1 MAPQRRVAGVVVLML
16 LTACGTSPQ
25 PSVPTPAE
33 VLGAVPGATP
43 APPTPTAGLPS
54 PQTATEA
61 ATDTA
66 TPTSKPRARLVQ
78 LLDGQCCTQ
87 PGWSPDGSRVWY
99 IDANGAGASALWA
112 VDPARPFAP
121 ELVRSRLGLLSPDG
135 ALLAYPQA
143 GVTIIERLAD
153 GATWSVP
160 SQGRAISFSPD
171 STQILWTVATTTQ
184 NFDRRTVQVWIAN
197 VDGRNA
203 RAVAQLTGGGAGW
216 MPDSRRL
223 LITTRDLADQPPI
236 LAVYDPADGATAAL
250 ERSEF
255 IRGTALSPDGT
266 WLAYTLQFTGDPERD
281 GLWVRRLDDM
291 TQPARR
297 IDAYGAYR
305 WRPDNTLL
313 LIPLE
318 PVAAGHRVL
327 AIDPVDGA
335 IRDLLDPAQVP
346 FRILGGDFSL
356 SPDGR
361 RLAFVNAADRNLWL
375 LELP

>member
-1 MAPQRRVAGVVVLML
+1 ML
-16 LTACGTSPQ
+16 TFLTACSASPQ
-25 PSVPTPAE
+25 PSVPTQAE
-33 VLGAVPGATP
+33 MLAVLPSATS
-43 APPTPTAGLPS
+43 APPTPTAELPA
-54 PQTATEA
+54 PQIATDAPTTASA
-61 ATDTA
+61 AT
-66 TPTSKPRARLVQ
+66 PEPQARLVQ
-78 LLDGQCCTQ
+78 LLEGECCTQ

-99 IDANGAGASALWA
+99 VDANGAGASALWA

-135 ALLAYPQA
+135 SLLAYPRA
-143 GVTIIERLAD
+143 GVTVIERLAD
-153 GATWSVP
+153 GTIWTAP

-171 STQILWTVATTTQ
+171 STRILWTVATATQ
-184 NFDRRTVQVWIAN
+184 NFDRRAVQVWIAN
-197 VDGRNA
+197 VDGSDA

-223 LITTRDLADQPPI
+223 LITNRDLADQPPI

-255 IRGTALSPDGT
+255 IRSTALSPNGA
-266 WLAYTLQFTGDPERD
+266 WLAYTLQFTGDPARD
-281 GLWVRRLDDM
+281 GLWVRRLDDL

-318 PVAAGHRVL
+318 PVAGGHRVL
-327 AIDPVDGA
+327 AVAPTDGTV
-335 IRDLLDPAQVP
+335 RDLIDPAQVP